1 MKADDSSKN
10 VSGFRTN
17 YQFITKSKMRTIQKM
32 HKEEKNTIVR
42 DSDENRCSPAN
53 TMVTAILFLLNRQRR
68 DIYFLFQ

>member
-1 MKADDSSKN
+1 
-10 VSGFRTN
+10 
-17 YQFITKSKMRTIQKM
+17 MRTIQKM